1 MDYLT
6 LLENADVVAYALFLV
21 LGYAFGNPG
30 DVADLLSSVSSTTLT
45 RESRIVFTCSLNFT
59 QA

>member
-1 MDYLT
+1 MNYLT

-30 DVADLLSSVSSTTLT
+30 DVADLLS
-45 RESRIVFTCSLNFT
+45 
-59 QA
+59 